1 MGEGYAGH
9 THTHTH
15 IYCSMGIYIK
25 YIFTH
30 MYSIYKDAK
39 DRVFCFIDVALFIYI
54 YIYDII
60 FFVCTYK
67 GARWKVFLR
76 I

>member
-1 MGEGYAGH
+1 MAIETEVYFGGGICRP
-9 THTHTH
+9 HTHTH

-30 MYSIYKDAK
+30 MYSIYKDVK

-54 YIYDII
+54 NIKYIYIMI
-60 FFVCTYK
+60 
-67 GARWKVFLR
+67 
-76 I
+76 